1 MDALATEM
9 PFWAQRKRENRSALR
24 SGAHASEEIST
35 YSQVGAGP
43 QRDANRSRAVQHDP
57 HALATPPTGPPDQTA
72 QAQTAPLYVRVGLA
86 THLLLRGRKYS
97 KLERRER
104 ARTKYVLLLAAA
116 AHVHKAHQRYIHALH
131 RTATTFS

>member
-57 HALATPPTGPPDQTA
+57 HALATPSTGPPDQTA
-72 QAQTAPLYVRVGLA
+72 QAQTAHLYVRMGLA
-86 THLLLRGRKYS
+86 THLLLQGAHLS
-97 KLERRER
+97 W
-104 ARTKYVLLLAAA
+104 AAA
-116 AHVHKAHQRYIHALH
+116 WRHSAWGVRVHLPCRSLCQAPGP
-131 RTATTFS
+131 